1 MFRELF
7 TTYTGLLSLA
17 IIVFMLGMFG
27 FIYRFFLKNEADE
40 LKK

>member
-1 MFRELF
+1 MFHELF
-7 TTYTGLLSLA
+7 MTYTGLLSLV

-27 FIYRFFLKNEADE
+27 FFYRFFLKNEANE

>member
-7 TTYTGLLSLA
+7 MTYTGLLSLGV
-17 IIVFMLGMFG
+17 IFFILGMVVF
-27 FIYRFFLKNEADE
+27 FIKFFLKNEADE